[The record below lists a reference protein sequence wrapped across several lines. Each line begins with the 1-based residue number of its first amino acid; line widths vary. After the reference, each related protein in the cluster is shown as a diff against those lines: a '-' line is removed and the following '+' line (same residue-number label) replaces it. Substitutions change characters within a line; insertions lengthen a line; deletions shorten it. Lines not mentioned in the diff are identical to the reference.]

1 MTPCEPS
8 KYASRRRARK
18 PFSPMMSHTIMSSI
32 AGAPR
37 HSTST
42 VFFVTFVP
50 IVAMYRSSNSSW
62 TNRRMREVFPTAT
75 SPTKHTLALTCFR
88 PVTAGVAIMRL
99 ETDSVLCTVRTRF
112 SSMIIL
118 ILPRRLSAR
127 IALRDAL
134 RQGLEGGLDV
144 DAGLRRCEMERAVVG
159 PCGLDHFVLRNLELV
174 LQVDLVPQEF
184 DRDLAGHAVDAL
196 DPVVQVVERLAARH
210 VAHRENAAS
219 AVEVGLLEQLPESL
233 LAHDVPDRHVD
244 LQLASAVGTGRGEFL
259 LRDLRAKGL
268 NVLVI
273 EVVEHESPDEGGL
286 ADCGF
291 ADETNLHLHPLDIHK
306 FPPGT
311 GHTRRDP
318 LKRYGS
324 VILGDN

>member
-1 MTPCEPS
+1 
-8 KYASRRRARK
+8 
-18 PFSPMMSHTIMSSI
+18 
-32 AGAPR
+32 
-37 HSTST
+37 
-42 VFFVTFVP
+42 
-50 IVAMYRSSNSSW
+50 
-62 TNRRMREVFPTAT
+62 
-75 SPTKHTLALTCFR
+75 
-88 PVTAGVAIMRL
+88 
-99 ETDSVLCTVRTRF
+99 
-112 SSMIIL
+112 
-118 ILPRRLSAR
+118 
-127 IALRDAL
+127 
-134 RQGLEGGLDV
+134 
-144 DAGLRRCEMERAVVG
+144 MERAVVG

-244 LQLASAVGTGRGEFL
+244 LQLARAVGTGRGEFL

-286 ADCGF
+286 ATAASPMRQTFTFILLTSINSRLALGIPG
-291 ADETNLHLHPLDIHK
+291 ETRLNVMGALSSGIIDWPRGARPHRNVLRDGRMANDDVSSPKYGD
-306 FPPGT
+306 
-311 GHTRRDP
+311 RRWPDVQ
-318 LKRYGS
+318 R
-324 VILGDN
+324 IL